1 MKRSILIA
9 ALVLAVVALSI
20 NSYAGVRVARKLFSA
35 DVIAREPV
43 EPAVTFSPEVSKV
56 YFYTHFLDIGEPTTL
71 IHTWIYA
78 GQVVAEVPLDV
89 EGPSW
94 RTWSSKTI
102 MPHQTGAWTVEVRD
116 QSGKVLDSA
125 GFTIE

>member
-1 MKRSILIA
+1 MKRSILIFL
-9 ALVLAVVALSI
+9 LVLAVVAS
-20 NSYAGVRVARKLFSA
+20 SVYSFAGVRVARKLFSA

-56 YFYTHFLDIGEPTTL
+56 YFYTQFIDIGPPTTL
-71 IHTWIYA
+71 VHVWIYN
-78 GQVVAEVPLDV
+78 GQTVAEVALEV
-89 EGPSW
+89 EGASW

-102 MPHQTGAWTVEVRD
+102 MPHQTGEWTVEVRD
-116 QSGKVLDSA
+116 AEGGVIDSA